1 MTIFDHVARGE
12 EGKFFSPQVAEARR
26 FFLGPPR
33 RQDPGIVVGGGFERV
48 GSDYRVQRR
57 DFPFLA
63 VEFVIGGH
71 GSAVLAGREFDL
83 TPGMIF
89 AYSPRLEHLI
99 QTDPQRPLAK
109 YFADVVDNPQSWRLL
124 RRAGLKADSAWL
136 SSRAADLQRLF
147 QELLHHGVA
156 AHPGSRPIC
165 DHLLQALVLLAARSA
180 LSATSAAMVAYGT
193 YQRCCE
199 TIDRNALEVR
209 TLAEVGELCALDP
222 AYICRLFRRF
232 EGRSPYQRLLRAR
245 MMHAAY
251 RLRTPGTLVKEVAD
265 ELGYSDPFH
274 FSRVF
279 KRVFACS
286 PSELR
291 V

>member
-1 MTIFDHVARGE
+1 MTIVDHMATPE
-12 EGKFFSPQVAEARR
+12 EGEFFSPQVAEARR

-48 GSDYRVQRR
+48 GSNYRIQRR
-57 DFPFLA
+57 EFPFLA
-63 VEFVIGGH
+63 VEFVVGGH
-71 GSAVLAGREFDL
+71 GSAVLAGHEFDL
-83 TPGMIF
+83 TPGTIF
-89 AYSPRLEHLI
+89 TYSPRVEHQI
-99 QTDPQRPLAK
+99 RTDPQRPLAK
-109 YFADVVDNPQSWRLL
+109 YFADVVANPRSWRLL
-124 RRAGLKADSAWL
+124 REAGLKPDSAWL
-136 SSRAADLQRLF
+136 SNRAADVQRLF
-147 QELLHHGVA
+147 QELIHHGVA

-165 DHLLQALVLLAARSA
+165 DHLLQALLLLAAQSA
-180 LSATSAAMVAYGT
+180 FSATSAAMVAYKT

-209 TLAEVGELCALDP
+209 TLAEVGALCQLDP
-222 AYICRLFRRF
+222 AYICRLFRRY

-251 RLRTPGTLVKEVAD
+251 RLRTPGTLVKEVAH